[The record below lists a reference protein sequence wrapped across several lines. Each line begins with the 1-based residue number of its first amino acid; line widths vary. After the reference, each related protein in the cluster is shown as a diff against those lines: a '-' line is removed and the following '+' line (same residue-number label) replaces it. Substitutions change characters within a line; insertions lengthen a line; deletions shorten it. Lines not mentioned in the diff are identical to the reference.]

1 MNPINT
7 AVYTCPANNRI
18 IAGKV
23 PLSEKQDMWI
33 IEWSTSGGEK
43 FKSHYLNRKAP
54 FKLTRYKKWFD
65 KAGYKFE

>member
-33 IEWSTSGGEK
+33 IEWITSGGEK
-43 FKSHYLNRKAP
+43 FKSHYLNRKGA
-54 FKLTRYKKWFD
+54 F
-65 KAGYKFE
+65 